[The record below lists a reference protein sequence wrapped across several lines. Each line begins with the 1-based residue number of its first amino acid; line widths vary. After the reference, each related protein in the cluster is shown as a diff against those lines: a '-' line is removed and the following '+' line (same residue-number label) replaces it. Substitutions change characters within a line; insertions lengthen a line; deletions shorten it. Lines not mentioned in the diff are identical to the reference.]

1 MRNSGKARTVT
12 LSSRRSACILNSAFC
27 ISIAL
32 LCTAPLEAQ
41 RGGAGRG
48 GPAASPR
55 DSAALDLTGYWVS
68 VITEDWKYRMVTP
81 KNGVFDSLPLN
92 GEGRKVGLSW
102 DPAKDEA
109 AGEACRAYTAA
120 NVMRLPGRI
129 HVTWRDATTL
139 QIETDAGAQTR
150 LLNFGAGTPPA
161 QPGWQGY
168 SVAQWEYAP
177 AARGAPRNGNLR
189 VVTTNLRAGYVRK
202 NGAPHSDKAV
212 VTEYYDLNSIP
223 NGDTWLTI
231 TTKVEDPVY
240 FSRAYITTTDFKKL
254 PGAAGWNPTPCTA
267 K

>member
-1 MRNSGKARTVT
+1 
-12 LSSRRSACILNSAFC
+12 L
-27 ISIAL
+27 
-32 LCTAPLEAQ
+32 TAHAQ
-41 RGGAGRG
+41 RGAPGRG

-81 KNGVFDSLPLN
+81 KKGVFDSLPLN
-92 GEGRKVGLSW
+92 PEGRKVGASW

-109 AGEACRAYTAA
+109 AGDACKAYTAA

-139 QIETDAGAQTR
+139 QVDTDAGTQTR
-150 LLNFGAGTPPA
+150 LLHFGAATAPA
-161 QPGWQGY
+161 EPSWQGF

-177 AARGAPRNGNLR
+177 AARGAARLGNLK

-212 VTEYYDLNSIP
+212 VTEYYDLNSLP

-240 FSRAYITTTDFKKL
+240 FARPYITTTDFKKL
-254 PGAAGWNPTPCTA
+254 PSAAGWSPAPCSA

>member
-1 MRNSGKARTVT
+1 MTGTEV
-12 LSSRRSACILNSAFC
+12 RRQKSEVRGLRVLCLPASLFC
-27 ISIAL
+27 L
-32 LCTAPLEAQ
+32 LLVFFTPLHAQ
-41 RGGAGRG
+41 RGAGGRG

-81 KNGVFDSLPLN
+81 KAGVFDSIPLT
-92 GEGRKVGLSW
+92 GEARKIGLGW

-139 QIETDAGAQTR
+139 QVDTDAGTQTR
-150 LLNFGAGTPPA
+150 LLNFGPGAPPA
-161 QPGWQGY
+161 QPSWQGY

-177 AARGAPRNGNLR
+177 AARGAARLGNLK

-212 VTEYYDLNSIP
+212 VTEYYDLISLP
-223 NGDTWLTI
+223 NGDTWMTI
-231 TTKVEDPVY
+231 TT
-240 FSRAYITTTDFKKL
+240 
-254 PGAAGWNPTPCTA
+254 
-267 K
+267 

>member
-1 MRNSGKARTVT
+1 MQNSVRTPS
-12 LSSRRSACILNSAFC
+12 LSKCGRRTSCILHFAFC
-27 ISIAL
+27 IAIAFSAAL
-32 LCTAPLEAQ
+32 DAQQ
-41 RGGAGRG
+41 RGAGGRG

-81 KNGVFDSLPLN
+81 KAGVFDSLPLN
-92 GEGRKVGLSW
+92 GDARKIGASW

-129 HVTWRDATTL
+129 HITWRDATTL
-139 QIETDAGAQTR
+139 QIDTDAGTQTR
-150 LLNFGAGTPPA
+150 LLNFGAGAPPA
-161 QPGWQGY
+161 QPSWQGY

-177 AARGAPRNGNLR
+177 AARGAARLGNLR

-212 VTEYYDLNSIP
+212 VTEYYDLNAIP
-223 NGDTWLTI
+223 NGDTWMTI

-240 FSRAYITTTDFKKL
+240 FTRPYITTTDFKKL
-254 PGAAGWNPTPCTA
+254 PTAAGWSPTPCSA